1 MSESVIL
8 TWPSERITLRWVWR
22 GIQADIEQTA
32 RYSSAFSIG
41 PLSLLRRVSFMCT
54 PPILC
59 SGTYRVSHWLYR
71 CGLTLPAC
79 CLWWLNLVIHRADLS
94 CAAEIGPGLYIP
106 HTSGVIFR
114 GRAGS
119 NLTLLFRSAV
129 VGDRVDAHH
138 ERVGRGCPR
147 LGDGVTV
154 GVFSVIKGEVTI
166 GDGAFVGAASTVRTD
181 LPAEA
186 VVVVGRLLARRS
198 Q

>member
-1 MSESVIL
+1 MSESEIL
-8 TWPSERITLRWVWR
+8 TWRSDRITIGWVWR
-22 GIQADIEQTA
+22 GIQADIAQTA
-32 RYSSAFSIG
+32 RYSSAFSSG
-41 PLSLLRRVSFMCT
+41 PLSLMRRVSFMFS

-59 SGTYRVSHWLYR
+59 SGTYRLSHWLYR
-71 CGLTLPAC
+71 RGLTLPAR
-79 CLWWLNLVIHRADLS
+79 CLSWLNFVVHRADLS

-129 VGDRVDAHH
+129 VGDRIDVHH

-154 GVFSVIKGEVTI
+154 GVFSVIKGAVTI
-166 GDGAFVGAASTVRTD
+166 GDRAFVGASSTVRTD
-181 LPAEA
+181 LPANAA
-186 VVVVGRLLARRS
+186 VIVGHLLARRAK
-198 Q
+198 